1 MQPNPESQVLADRI
15 RSMLGVHWLLLFAA
29 ILMSWG
35 LLYAMAIPAELRDAS
50 RIFGS
55 EFWVALCT
63 ITPDAAGFAKVAL
76 MWLLMST
83 AMMLPTALPAFAAYE
98 DLSHSGAEVSLGP
111 LAGGFLAV
119 WGGFAILAAGLQIA
133 LFHYDLVSSFG
144 DSRSTWLSATLLLIA
159 GGYQF
164 TPLKEACLSKCRAP
178 MMFFMQHWGESPAR
192 LGFRL
197 GATCL
202 GCCWAL
208 MLLAF
213 VGGVMS
219 LAFMGLATLIMTLE
233 KLPDIGR
240 WLSQPLGFVLIG
252 SAGWIVATGL

>member
-1 MQPNPESQVLADRI
+1 MI
-15 RSMLGVHWLLLFAA
+15 GMHWLARFGAIVVSWAA
-29 ILMSWG
+29 
-35 LLYAMAIPAELRDAS
+35 LYAMAIPPELREAS

-55 EFWVALCT
+55 DFWVALCT
-63 ITPDAAGFAKVAL
+63 ITPDLAGYGRVAL

-98 DLSHSGAEVSLGP
+98 DLTQSGAETNFNA
-111 LAGGFLAV
+111 LAGGFIAV
-119 WGGFAILAAGLQIA
+119 WAGFAIVAAGLQMA
-133 LFHYDLVSSFG
+133 LFHFDLVSSFG
-144 DSRSTWLSATLLLIA
+144 DSRSVWLSVALLAVA
-159 GGYQF
+159 GVYQF
-164 TPLKEACLSKCRAP
+164 TELKEACLSKCRAP
-178 MMFFMQHWGESPAR
+178 LTFFMQHWGETPIQ
-192 LGFRL
+192 LGLRL

-240 WLSQPLGFVLIG
+240 WMSRPLGFALLG
-252 SAGWIVATGL
+252 AAGLMAVTGL